1 MKTKCKACGKEII
14 FLRTA
19 KGRNMPTDWESL
31 PSADQRNASEGIPPM
46 FDALKKSI
54 LATARVGMA
63 KKDSSF
69 GEKKKL
75 KPKEPKPK
83 EQLELF

>member
-46 FDALKKSI
+46 FDAKRGHISHFATCPKAEKFRRKGRNNGKSYE
-54 LATARVGMA
+54 
-63 KKDSSF
+63 S
-69 GEKKKL
+69 
-75 KPKEPKPK
+75 
-83 EQLELF
+83 